1 MKKTSITV
9 GFLGFGTVGSGAVRI
24 LQEHKN
30 EISARLN
37 VDLKIKAICSPS
49 IINRDSSWVEADV
62 IRTTEAKD
70 VIFDPEIDIIVEAI
84 GGREP
89 ANSYI
94 CQAFEQGKSVVTA
107 NKLLLASNGVE
118 LAKLA
123 VSKQLSLGIEAAV
136 AGGIPILNAIRGGLV
151 GERIVSVHGILNGT
165 TNFIL
170 TEMEKSG
177 AAFESILAEA
187 QRLGYAE
194 ADPTLDI
201 EGFDARDKLAILVM
215 LCFGRYV
222 DVEKIPTKGIT
233 QLTPADFVY
242 AAQTRSTIKLLCTA
256 KLVGQDILLSV
267 EPTLIPR
274 SSILAK
280 VNGSFNAV
288 MITGSAAGQT
298 FYYGR
303 GAGSGPTGV
312 AVVSDIVRI
321 ARELVAGTSSLS
333 PTFSFHSLEKQD
345 STAYPSQPTSYS
357 VRFTVVD
364 RPGIIARLAGVFSD
378 HNINI
383 DSISQEKLYKE
394 PNSLSFMIML
404 EPTTQEQLNKA
415 LDSIKTLDFLVQP
428 PMALRMEEN
437 L

>member
-1 MKKTSITV
+1 MEKKSITV
-9 GFLGFGTVGSGAVRI
+9 GFLGFGTVGSGAVEI
-24 LQEHKN
+24 LQKHKE

-37 VDLKIKAICSPS
+37 ATLKVKAICSPN
-49 IINRDSSWVEADV
+49 IAKRDSSQVGASV
-62 IRTTEAKD
+62 IRTTNPKE
-70 VIFDPEIDIIVEAI
+70 VIYDPEIDIVVEAI

-94 CQAFEQGKSVVTA
+94 RQAFEHGKSVVTA
-107 NKLLLASNGVE
+107 NKLLLASNGPE
-118 LAKLA
+118 LAQLA
-123 VSKQLSLGIEAAV
+123 VNKQLSLGIEAAV
-136 AGGIPILNAIRGGLV
+136 AGGIPILNAIREGLA

-187 QRLGYAE
+187 QKLGYAE

-201 EGFDARDKLAILVM
+201 EGFDARDKLAILTM

-222 DVEKIPTKGIT
+222 DVDKIPTQGIT
-233 QLTPADFVY
+233 KLTPADFVY
-242 AAQTRSTIKLLCTA
+242 AAQARSTIKLLCTA
-256 KLVGQDILLSV
+256 KMVDQEIVLSV

-288 MITGSAAGQT
+288 MVTGAAAGQT

-312 AVVSDIVRI
+312 AIVSDIIRI
-321 ARELVAGTSSLS
+321 ARELLTGSRSLS
-333 PTFSFHSLEKQD
+333 PTFSFHNLQKQNTIAEMSL
-345 STAYPSQPTSYS
+345 PSCYS

-364 RPGIIARLAGVFSD
+364 RPGIIAKLAGIFSN

-394 PNSLSFMIML
+394 PDSLSFMIML
-404 EPTTQEQLNKA
+404 EPTTYPQLTKA
-415 LDSIKTLDFLVQP
+415 LLSMSTLDFLTQP
-428 PMALRMEEN
+428 PLALRIEEN